1 MEPDVELMY
10 RPPGEDSH
18 KNLTKVIDELIL
30 QVRKQDER
38 ILELEEQ
45 IEQLLLI
52 ID

>member
-1 MEPDVELMY
+1 MADVELMY

-30 QVRKQDER
+30 QVKRQEER
-38 ILELEEQ
+38 ILELEELVEQ
-45 IEQLLLI
+45 INLI